1 MWTRGE
7 IKSKAKDFLRKNYWQ
22 SFWVALVIF
31 LVGGND
37 NSFLGGGSSSRGSGG
52 QQPGIEVSVGDTF
65 FGGMVGNV
73 SSWMLELVGIPRV
86 IFFTAGMALAVFL
99 LVVGFRIF
107 VGAPLSVG
115 GRTYFLK
122 GIDSKPDPGHLA
134 WVFKSS
140 AYLKV
145 VKTMFLRGLYTFL
158 WTLLLIIP
166 GIVKSYAYRMVPYI
180 LSEEPGLEADEAIR
194 KSMDMTQGEKMNM
207 FVLDLSFLGWYILG
221 ALLLGIGIFF
231 VHPYYEATY
240 AQLYDTLKNKGQF
253 AEEALV
259 Y

>member
-1 MWTRGE
+1 M
-7 IKSKAKDFLRKNYWQ
+7 
-22 SFWVALVIF
+22 
-31 LVGGND
+31 
-37 NSFLGGGSSSRGSGG
+37 
-52 QQPGIEVSVGDTF
+52 
-65 FGGMVGNV
+65 
-73 SSWMLELVGIPRV
+73 
-86 IFFTAGMALAVFL
+86 IFFSIGTALAVLL

-107 VGAPLSVG
+107 IGAPLSVG

-122 GIDSKPDPGHLA
+122 GIEGEADPVHLA

-145 VKTMFLRGLYTFL
+145 VKTMFMRALYTFL

-180 LSEEPGLEADEAIR
+180 LSEEPDLEADTAIQ

-207 FVLDLSFLGWYILG
+207 FILDLSFIGWYILG
-221 ALLLGIGIFF
+221 ALMLGIGIFF

-240 AQLYDTLKNKGQF
+240 AQLYDTLKNKGQV
-253 AEEALV
+253 EEELA
-259 Y
+259 YE

>member
-7 IKSKAKDFLRKNYWQ
+7 LKSRAKDFLRGNYWK

-37 NSFLGGGSSSRGSGG
+37 NPFMGSGSNSRAGGGQEPGIRFNVGDAFFGGSS
-52 QQPGIEVSVGDTF
+52 GISNWWLERVG
-65 FGGMVGNV
+65 V
-73 SSWMLELVGIPRV
+73 PRM
-86 IFFTAGMALAVFL
+86 IFFSIGTALAVLL
-99 LVVGFRIF
+99 LVVGFRVF

-122 GIDSKPDPGHLA
+122 GMEGEADPVHLA

-140 AYLKV
+140 AYLNV
-145 VKTMFLRGLYTFL
+145 VKTMFMRGLYTFL

-180 LSEEPGLEADEAIR
+180 LSEEPDLEAEEAIR
-194 KSMDMTQGEKMNM
+194 RSMDMTYGHKWSM
-207 FVLDLSFLGWYILG
+207 FVLDLSFIGWYILG
-221 ALLLGIGIFF
+221 ALMLGIGIFF
-231 VHPYYEATY
+231 VHPYYEATH
-240 AQLYDTLKNKGQF
+240 AQLYGTLRRGDGLDH
-253 AEEALV
+253 ESMVLE
-259 Y
+259 